1 MKQFRTPADI
11 PAGCLVAPSAYY
23 APRPGAKAVGG
34 FENGV
39 YYQRKDVS
47 ELKSKTE
54 WQRLGRKIKNGQKPL
69 AVRGGPEPMAVFAD
83 WQTE

>member
-23 APRPGAKAVGG
+23 APRPGAKPVGG
-34 FENGV
+34 FEGGV

-47 ELKSKTE
+47 ELKSKSD
-54 WQRLGRKIKNGQKPL
+54 WQRLGRKVKAGQSPL
-69 AVRGGPEPMAVFAD
+69 AERGGPETVAVYAE